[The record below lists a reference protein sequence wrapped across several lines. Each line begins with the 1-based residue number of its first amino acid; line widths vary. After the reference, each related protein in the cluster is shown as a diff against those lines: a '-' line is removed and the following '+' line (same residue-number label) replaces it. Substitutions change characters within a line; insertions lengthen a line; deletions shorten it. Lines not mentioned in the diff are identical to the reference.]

1 MAYLFQRDNE
11 VLFFKTNVRPSPELK
26 QQLLWPALLY
36 RIVAPRYFTTK
47 LNVFQKAVLGMCNVE
62 RMNEQDIADQLML
75 HPSLVKRI
83 LQELNK
89 EKFIDKQR
97 GVTDQGKNELM
108 KIESAYERQTVQYLF
123 QDPVSGKVW
132 PRLVDKLNFSETEIA
147 DNGYPSIIVRRKGN
161 REQTAGFVKIHPYV
175 YLPPVH
181 VPPPRPSNSEIFSAV
196 TASFRASKNFNEA
209 NNTEEQDVVAKEAAE
224 IDDGNDAKVG
234 WMRAEP
240 SKISRINYMDTEPRP
255 VFISTF
261 IYVPQDEKLSPDGWQ
276 VADPFGLGENVWLKR
291 WIEEAAKR
299 DQYLQEKISRLY
311 ESGQEKLM
319 NRKDTDYADY
329 YEFAQGNLDS
339 LLGICVRD
347 IPVYNDML
355 HIETEFQQ
363 IKFLREKASLQKR
376 RDIMTSIRRM
386 LEHLMLSILIENP
399 AREAWRRVY
408 YYSQPIND
416 TQVLKQIY
424 QRFCEA
430 LGLCQEIPYSFLKV
444 ESFHVKKASLQSA
457 QVWRLR
463 ASILAT
469 LLSAV
474 DYPNH
479 PFRLAA
485 KRRPDFL
492 AMFEA
497 IVLEADGA
505 SHHNAQE
512 LSITDVDRSRR
523 TAYVLAAIFTGLEY
537 DSNLIE
543 KTEGLESGEK
553 R

>member
-47 LNVFQKAVLGMCNVE
+47 LNIFQKAVLGMCNVQ
-62 RMNEQDIADQLML
+62 RMNEQEIADQLML
-75 HPSLVKRI
+75 HQSLVKRI
-83 LQELNK
+83 LQELSK
-89 EKFIDKQR
+89 EGFIDRQR

-147 DNGYPSIIVRRKGN
+147 DNGYPSIIVRRKGK

-181 VPPPRPSNSEIFSAV
+181 VLPPRPSNSEIFNAV
-196 TASFRASKNFNEA
+196 IASFKASKNFNEA

-224 IDDGNDAKVG
+224 IDDDGNDAKVG

-276 VADPFGLGENVWLKR
+276 VADPFGLGANVWMKR
-291 WIEEAAKR
+291 WIEEATKK
-299 DQYLQEKISRLY
+299 DQYLQEKIRRLY
-311 ESGQEKLM
+311 ETGQEKLM
-319 NRKDTDYADY
+319 NRRDSDYGQY
-329 YEFAQGNLDS
+329 YEFAQEELDK
-339 LLGICVRD
+339 LLGIRVRD
-347 IPVYNDML
+347 VPVYDNL
-355 HIETEFQQ
+355 VHIETEFQQ
-363 IKFLREKASLQKR
+363 IKFLREKASLLKR
-376 RDIMTSIRRM
+376 RDLMTSIRRM
-386 LEHLMLSILIENP
+386 LEHLVLSIMAQNP
-399 AREAWRRVY
+399 VRESWRRVY
-408 YYSQPIND
+408 YNSQPIND
-416 TQVLKQIY
+416 IRLLEQIY
-424 QRFCEA
+424 QGICA
-430 LGLCQEIPYSFLKV
+430 AIGLCPQIPFSFLKV
-444 ESFHVKKASLQSA
+444 ESFYVRKASQQSG

-463 ASILAT
+463 ASILAA

-485 KRRPDFL
+485 KHKPDFL
-492 AMFEA
+492 AMFES
-497 IVLEADGA
+497 IVEEADEA
-505 SHHNAQE
+505 SHHNAQA
-512 LSITDVDRSRR
+512 LSIADVDRSRR
-523 TAYVLAAIFTGLEY
+523 TAYILAAIFTGLDYESSLL
-537 DSNLIE
+537 D
-543 KTEGLESGEK
+543 KTEGMESGEK
-553 R
+553 